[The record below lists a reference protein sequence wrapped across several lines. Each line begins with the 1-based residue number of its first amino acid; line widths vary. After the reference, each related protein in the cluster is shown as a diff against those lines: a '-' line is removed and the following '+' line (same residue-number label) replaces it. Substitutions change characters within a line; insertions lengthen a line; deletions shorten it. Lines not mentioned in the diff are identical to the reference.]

1 MASRPEEFARYRQK
15 MNERILSVDNQV
27 VRRFFALDKHTYADS
42 EHLSAQTKELLGLV
56 ASLVLRCDDCVSYH
70 LAQSRKQGL
79 SPAQIFEAMSVGLV
93 VGGSIEE
100 RILAMQQRKAALAAA
115 ILTESDG
122 GDAGFGDRDLAE
134 LFAPLPARRR
144 RA

>member
-93 VGGSIEE
+93 VGGSIVIPHL
-100 RILAMQQRKAALAAA
+100 RRAMDFLDQL
-115 ILTESDG
+115 ESDEATADTLC
-122 GDAGFGDRDLAE
+122 GDHAGDSG
-134 LFAPLPARRR
+134 
-144 RA
+144 